1 MNKQTS
7 SQKII
12 VVFPAVDAY
21 LSDATV
27 EKAKKVGARV
37 IQQDHRM
44 FPAKGIAMKKGLNEA
59 ISIILMVFLDTD
71 IKNLTPEWIDKL
83 VEGCA
88 NCDMARGYYQ
98 RYSRCSGNKAYCK
111 TNVAHLFS

>member
-44 FPAKGIAMKKGLNEA
+44 FPAKGISMKKGLHEA
-59 ISIILMVFLDTD
+59 ISINADSI
-71 IKNLTPEWIDKL
+71 
-83 VEGCA
+83 
-88 NCDMARGYYQ
+88 
-98 RYSRCSGNKAYCK
+98 SRCGYKESNSR
-111 TNVAHLFS
+111 VDR